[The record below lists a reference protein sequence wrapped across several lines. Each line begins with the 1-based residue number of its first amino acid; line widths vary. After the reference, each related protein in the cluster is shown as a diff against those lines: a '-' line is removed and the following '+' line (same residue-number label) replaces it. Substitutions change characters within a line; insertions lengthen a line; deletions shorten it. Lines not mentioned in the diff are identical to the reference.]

1 MLGGGR
7 KSSVKLTKNQPFSLV
22 SIFFCFLL
30 LSRTFGRHYSRH
42 RTSHH
47 YLHHNQT
54 LQQPYVVVA
63 PPLPLS
69 LFSAKIFFPLR
80 HHDSNSSSDHP
91 FQRLPPLP
99 AVVEAAT
106 LSSSAP
112 TTSDRS
118 TDRDSSSKCKSSS
131 SNPGGST
138 LHRCHRLHHVVLFGQ
153 TTLTPCNFPLPL
165 PPPFL
170 HHHCPL
176 REQ

>member
-80 HHDSNSSSDHP
+80 HRDSNSSSDHP

-112 TTSDRS
+112 TASDRS
-118 TDRDSSSKCKSSS
+118 TDRDSSSTCNSSNVATACTTSSS
-131 SNPGGST
+131 SVRPLSRQVT
-138 LHRCHRLHHVVLFGQ
+138 FLF
-153 TTLTPCNFPLPL
+153 LFLPL
-165 PPPFL
+165 FFITTV
-170 HHHCPL
+170 HCVNSR
-176 REQ
+176 REL